1 MAQQAADKG
10 SSPKDLIDL
19 FDFKTYITFKLQSSD
34 QETLVNIF
42 EGVEDSFDKIVE
54 RAKELYSSYIEALF
68 TKI

>member
-54 RAKELYSSYIEALF
+54 RAKELYSSHIEALF